1 MVWRGGLCEIST
13 DRGQGHIMN
22 GTGIFFA
29 LFPAANKKLKE
40 QDYWGISPS
49 ITLKTVK
56 IYLSRDTQAG
66 ISQSSL
72 LSSPHK
78 CLVRTKN
85 WGEKLKLE
93 KLNDPPSLGLTLKIE
108 FMGRTRQFEWK

>member
-1 MVWRGGLCEIST
+1 
-13 DRGQGHIMN
+13 MN

-66 ISQSSL
+66 ISQSLVSPAPL
-72 LSSPHK
+72 LTTQVLSSDKKLGWKIEAWEIEWPTQF
-78 CLVRTKN
+78 RTDTKN
-85 WGEKLKLE
+85 RIYG
-93 KLNDPPSLGLTLKIE
+93 
-108 FMGRTRQFEWK
+108 